1 MSTDVAQP
9 TTRAAITRTIARHP
23 LTAFLL
29 WFFTVGQ
36 AFAFA
41 PVVLDDAVDGVP
53 RQLFIVGSTLVGLL
67 LPALAIT
74 RVSEGPAAAREL
86 LRRAV
91 DVRVGARWYALALL
105 VVPAVTLAIAFLA
118 TGAPDDA
125 TPTTWLTAIVQG
137 YLLALV
143 LTFLPN
149 NLWEEVAWT
158 GFFQARLQ
166 RRHTP
171 AIAAAFTAFFFALQ
185 HISGAAGG
193 SVTEIAFLM
202 AFLFVLV
209 LPFRFLVGWVY
220 NRTASLFIV
229 GLIHGVGNATAGGSG
244 FQDGLLARLYDGN
257 DISGIAHLVAFFI
270 IGLVV
275 VAATRGRLGMPR
287 EERR

>member
-1 MSTDVAQP
+1 MSTDLAQP
-9 TTRAAITRTIARHP
+9 TTRAAFTRAIARHP
-23 LTAFLL
+23 LPAFLL

-36 AFAFA
+36 ALAFA
-41 PVVLDDAVDGVP
+41 PVAFDDAVDDVP
-53 RQLFIVGSTLVGLL
+53 RQLFIVASTLFGLL
-67 LPALAIT
+67 LPALVIT
-74 RVSEGPAAAREL
+74 HVTEGPGAVREL

-105 VVPAVTLAIAFLA
+105 VVPAVTLGIAFLVS
-118 TGAPDDA
+118 GVPQDA
-125 TPTTWLTAIVQG
+125 TPGTWVTAVVQG
-137 YLLALV
+137 WVLALV

-158 GFFQARLQ
+158 GFFQTRLQ

-171 AIAAAFTAFFFALQ
+171 VIAATFTALFFALQ
-185 HISGAAGG
+185 HVSGAAGG
-193 SVTEIAFLM
+193 SFTEIAFLM

-209 LPFRFLVGWVY
+209 LPFRFLAGWVY

-257 DISGIAHLVAFFI
+257 DISGLAHLIAFFL
-270 IGLVV
+270 IGLTV
-275 VAATRGRLGMPR
+275 VAATRGRLGR
-287 EERR
+287 SDRSA